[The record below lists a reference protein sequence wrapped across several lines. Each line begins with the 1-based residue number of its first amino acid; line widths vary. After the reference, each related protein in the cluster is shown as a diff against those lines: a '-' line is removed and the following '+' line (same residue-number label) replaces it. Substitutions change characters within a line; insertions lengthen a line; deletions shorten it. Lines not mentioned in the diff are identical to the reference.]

1 MKKKR
6 AKSPVE
12 RAYAAEV
19 RRIKQF
25 IRRAEKRRYIIS
37 DTILPKKPKRIT
49 AASVRRLS
57 RIRPETIYKKSMY
70 AGPLSYGEIIPAEKA
85 RKLEKKAAAQ
95 KAKETRKRN
104 KEERERQKKPPLP
117 PMPPGGSGG
126 EPPEETSEDT
136 SLFDRVVIDN
146 FFSRLNKFQFGSC
159 YNYLITWMRK
169 LIRENGEHE
178 VALMLQTGA
187 EAGVIIKAETVYR
200 MEYCLEYITKMMKFL
215 DVPSFYRNQVME
227 DMEEAEFFNDYD
239 ID

>member
-37 DTILPKKPKRIT
+37 DNILPKKPKRIT

-104 KEERERQKKPPLP
+104 KEERERQKKPPIT
-117 PMPPGGSGG
+117 PGGSGG
-126 EPPEETSEDT
+126 EVPEETSEDT
-136 SLFDRVVIDN
+136 TLFDRVVIDN
-146 FFSRLNKFQFGSC
+146 FFSRLDKFQFGTC
-159 YNYLITWMRK
+159 YKYLITWMRK

-178 VALMLQTGA
+178 VALMLQAGA
-187 EAGVIIKAETVYR
+187 EAGLIIKAETVYR
-200 MEYCLEYITKMMKFL
+200 MEYCLEYITKMMEFL